1 MNTFSNLRGPKPSTY
16 GVFIS
21 CGDDTLFSF
30 TGFLSHSLNDRG
42 FCTAINHREAIQ
54 HCRIFIFIISRGY
67 VSRLD
72 ELVNIM
78 DLFAKGN
85 GRQRILPVYYH
96 VNPSDVRHQSGSFG
110 EALSSVY
117 NNFPVSDFEMEKRNT
132 VLSQV
137 AGFRGWHLDP
147 AKGKYEHQYIEEILQ
162 EVSKHLACSIG
173 LDHRVEKVMCC
184 LNYGSNDDGVCV
196 VGIRGDPGFGKTTLA
211 HGVYHFCGGIDFDC
225 CFFFDNV
232 GECLKKHGL
241 VHLQQM
247 LLSEIVGQHA
257 STMFES
263 LDIGISSTIKHM
275 LKQKK
280 VFLIIEDV
288 HDSEVLRAIVELTTF
303 FGSGS
308 KVIITTQDKHLL
320 ELHGI
325 EIIYEVEK
333 LDKKEAFQLLSLKA
347 FKSMNF
353 KPNYLSILERAETYA
368 SGHPFLLEVIGS
380 NLGGK
385 DVEECE
391 FVLGQYE
398 MIPNHD
404 IQKILQVSFHA
415 LGKHCQ
421 RMLINIANQPKE
433 QELSLVEDTLYKM
446 YGVCPKQDIR
456 VLFDKAFIKSNELGQ
471 VKLHGLTRDMV
482 RDNSPLEY
490 PCKHSRLQKD
500 ILEENMDYPCKRSR
514 SSKDTLEET
523 VEYHK
528 QEILPSSNDGSMM
541 RDPMELEYQP
551 CSSSSSQR
559 SILHISE
566 V

>member
-21 CGDDTLFSF
+21 CGDDTRFSF
-30 TGFLSHSLNDRG
+30 TGFLSHSLNNRG
-42 FCTAINHREAIQ
+42 FYTAINHRDSIQ
-54 HCRIFIFIISRGY
+54 HCRIFIFIISRDY
-67 VSRLD
+67 ASRLD

-85 GRQRILPVYYH
+85 GRQQRILPVYYH

-110 EALSSVY
+110 EALSSFY
-117 NNFPVSDFEMEKRNT
+117 NNLLVSDFEVEKRNT
-132 VLSQV
+132 VLRQV
-137 AGFRGWHLDP
+137 ADFRGWHLDP
-147 AKGKYEHQYIEEILQ
+147 
-162 EVSKHLACSIG
+162 
-173 LDHRVEKVMCC
+173 
-184 LNYGSNDDGVCV
+184 SNDDGVCM
-196 VGIRGDPGFGKTTLA
+196 VGICGNPGFGKTTLA
-211 HGVYHFCGGIDFDC
+211 RGVYHFCGGIDFDC

-232 GECLKKHGL
+232 GEHLMKHGL

-247 LLSEIVGQHA
+247 LLSEIVGHHA
-257 STMFES
+257 GTMFES
-263 LDIGISSTIKHM
+263 LDIGIPSTIKHILYQM
-275 LKQKK
+275 K

-308 KVIITTQDKHLL
+308 KVIITTQEKHLL
-320 ELHGI
+320 EHHGI

-353 KPNYLSILERAETYA
+353 KSNYLSILERAETYA

-391 FVLGQYE
+391 FVLDQYE
-398 MIPNHD
+398 MIPNHE
-404 IQKILQVSFHA
+404 IQKILQVNFDA

-446 YGVCPKQDIR
+446 YGACPKQDIR

-471 VKLHGLTRDMV
+471 VKLHGLTLDMV
-482 RDNSPLEY
+482 RENSPIEY

-500 ILEENMDYPCKRSR
+500 ILEENMEYPCKRSR

-541 RDPMELEYQP
+541 RDPMEVEYQP